1 MNGWVNELLNGWVNG
16 FINGWGGEGASQ
28 SEAPSERIVVVGH
41 LTNKVEKR
49 KVVNEMLDV
58 CTV

>member
-1 MNGWVNELLNGWVNG
+1 MNELLNGWVSG

-28 SEAPSERIVVVGH
+28 SEAPSERIVIVGH